1 MPSPFP
7 GMNPYLEQPRVWL
20 GFHAQFIAAIS
31 QALNARLGES
41 YLALV
46 EEQIYIH
53 EVDENVVKIAGRA
66 DVGLTGSGG
75 GRDDRETGVATGVL
89 ALPLRVIV
97 PFAEAEALARVEVR
111 TREGDELVTVIEL
124 LSPTNKKAGW
134 NRDQYLAKRALLLN
148 SEAHLV
154 ELDLLRGWERM
165 PMEEAV
171 ASDYRILV
179 SRAESRPAANLWP
192 VALREPLPA
201 LAVPLRDPGEDV
213 RIELQVLLHQVY
225 DAAAYRKLIYQQ
237 APVPPLSPAD
247 AAWAAELLAG
257 TR

>member
-53 EVDENVVKIAGRA
+53 EVGEDVVKIAGRA
-66 DVGLTGSGG
+66 VVGLAGAGAAGG
-75 GRDDRETGVATGVL
+75 DRETGGATGTL
-89 ALPLRVIV
+89 ATPLRVVV
-97 PFAEAEALARVEVR
+97 PFAEAEPLARVEVR

-124 LSPTNKKAGW
+124 LSPTNKKPGR
-134 NRDQYLAKRALLLN
+134 NRDQYLTKRALVLN
-148 SEAHLV
+148 SEAHFV
-154 ELDLLRGWERM
+154 EVDLLRGWERM
-165 PMEEAV
+165 PLEEGV
-171 ASDYRILV
+171 ASDYRLLV

-192 VALREPLPA
+192 VRLRDPLPA

-213 RIELQVLLHQVY
+213 RVELQDLLHQVY
-225 DAAAYRKLIYQQ
+225 DAAAYRKLIYQH
-237 APVPPLSPAD
+237 APVPPLPPAD
-247 AAWAAELLAG
+247 AAWAAEILG
-257 TR
+257 GRR